1 MRWFGPTGYDVGNNG
16 GSAAAGADGASG
28 EGETLSGVA
37 DRLQTVV
44 LSLCAVVAKQST
56 TPLSQWTEGG
66 DGQCVWRVGPA
77 RKGIPYFTQTLILI
91 FGTRKWL
98 GSFANPEK
106 NHGDRLD
113 YLEPLEL
120 LALCPNLHGYWNK
133 V

>member
-1 MRWFGPTGYDVGNNG
+1 MRRQAGARGWLAQVGWRLAWPTGSLPGRMTTTRATSFREKAGAALVMRWFGPTGYDVGNNG

-66 DGQCVWRVGPA
+66 DGQCV
-77 RKGIPYFTQTLILI
+77 
-91 FGTRKWL
+91 
-98 GSFANPEK
+98 
-106 NHGDRLD
+106 
-113 YLEPLEL
+113 
-120 LALCPNLHGYWNK
+120 
-133 V
+133 